1 MKKLGLI
8 FLAFFA
14 LGGNAFAQ
22 IGSID
27 ADLVY
32 TPVTPCRLFDTRPSQ
47 GGTGPIAAAGTK
59 NFLIWGQ
66 SSYAAQGGKAS
77 DCGITA
83 GSNTA
88 AVALNVTV
96 VTPAAGGFVTAY
108 PFGAA
113 LPTSATVNFQA
124 GDIARGNFTVA
135 KINQAGSFD
144 LSVFSTSLVDVV
156 GDVVGYYSKP
166 KQTALLCYTTAA
178 NSVAINPA
186 QASGVSAA
194 ACATNYSSTGIYCD
208 STNANVVVISNN
220 STTCYGKNI
229 GSTAYNL
236 LASQRCCSIP
246 GR

>member
-8 FLAFFA
+8 FLALFT

-22 IGSID
+22 IGSTD
-27 ADLVY
+27 TDLVY
-32 TPVTPCRLFDTRPSQ
+32 TPVAPCRLFDTRPSQ
-47 GGTGPIAAAGTK
+47 GGTWPIPAAGTK
-59 NFLIWGQ
+59 NFLILGQ

-88 AVALNVTV
+88 AVAMNVTV

-113 LPTSATVNFQA
+113 LPTAATVNFQA

-166 KQTALLCYTTAA
+166 KQTALLCYTTAVNA
-178 NSVAINPA
+178 VALNAGQIGSA
-186 QASGVSAA
+186 SAA

-208 STNANVVVISNN
+208 TTNANVVVISNN
-220 STTCYGKNI
+220 STTCYAKNN
-229 GSTAYNL
+229 GSTANNL
-236 LASQRCCSIP
+236 VVSQRCCSIP